1 MIDKII
7 EHAARNRSIVFI
19 FTILGVIWGVYAL
32 RSIPLDAIPDLSD
45 TQVIVFTEWMGRS
58 PDIVENQVT
67 YPLVTSLLGAPRV
80 KVVRGVSMFGMSFI
94 YIIFEDGTDL
104 YWARSRVL
112 EYIAGV
118 QSKLPAGVA
127 PILGPDATG
136 VGWVYQYALVDK
148 SGSSSLDELRSL
160 QDWSLRYQ
168 LQSIPGVA
176 EVASIGGYV
185 RSYQISLNPALLE
198 NFDIDISDVV
208 KAVQMSNNDVGGRVV
223 EINGTEF
230 MVRGK
235 GYVTSLDD
243 IRKIVIKWAPPA
255 TPVTIGDIANVE
267 FVPDIRRGA
276 SDFNG
281 LGETVGGIVV
291 MRFGENA
298 LKVINRVK
306 KRIEEIKSSLPEN
319 VELVEVYDR
328 SELINRSIRT
338 LRDTL
343 LQEMTIVALIIVV
356 FLLHFRASL
365 VPIITLPIAV
375 LFSFIAMYHLGIS
388 SNIMSLGGIAIAIG
402 DMVDAACVLPEN
414 AFKRIEREGTYK
426 PHTEIIIESA
436 KEVGRPLFY
445 SLLIITVSFM
455 PVFTLQYQEG
465 RLFKPL
471 AYTKTFSMF
480 FGAVLS
486 ITLVPALMVTFI
498 RGKLMSEDAN
508 PITRSLKKVYLP
520 LASFFL
526 KYRWLALIGTI
537 AVMIATLP
545 IYKKLGREFM
555 PPLNEGSILY
565 MPTTLPGISIE
576 EAKEL
581 LKKQDILIFQI
592 PEVKT
597 VFGKAGKAETATD
610 PAPLSMM
617 ETTIT
622 LKPENE
628 WRYKQRW
635 YSSWA
640 PEFLKKILR
649 LPFPERITWEE
660 LVAELN
666 EKVQFPG
673 VVNAWTMPIKARID
687 MLTTGIRTPVGIKVM
702 GEDLKTIEHIGS
714 QIEIALKKVEG
725 TRSVFSEKPTGG
737 YYLDIIPDREVIA
750 RYGLMLEDILSVV
763 ETAIGGT
770 MISQSI
776 EGRARYPINVRY
788 ARDYRDTMES
798 LQRTRIRTP
807 SGAFIPLAQLAEIN
821 TAAGPAEIRN
831 ENGQLSSWVYVDFDS
846 LKYDVGGYVA
856 RAKKTVADSVK
867 LPSGYY
873 LQWTGQYEYMER
885 MKERLRVVL
894 PVTVVLVLLMLYFN
908 FRSITPTLIVIAT
921 VWFAVTGSI
930 LFFYI
935 LDYNMSMAA
944 WVGMIGLLGVAA
956 ETGVVM
962 LVYLEEAYE
971 RYGGEKI
978 ADKKTLKQ
986 AVLDGSVQRLR
997 PKMMTVATNVLGLMP
1012 VMWSSGAGADTMKR
1026 IAAPMIGGL
1035 FTSMVLTLLILPAV
1049 FYSWKNLKMKK
1060 RN

>member
-7 EHAARNRSIVFI
+7 EYSARNRSIIFI
-19 FTILGVIWGVYAL
+19 FTLLGVMWGVYAI
-32 RSIPLDAIPDLSD
+32 RNIPLDAIPDLSD

-58 PDIVENQVT
+58 PDLVENQIT
-67 YPLVTSLLGAPRV
+67 YPIVTSLLGAPRV

-104 YWARSRVL
+104 YWARSRVM

-118 QSKLPAGVA
+118 QGKLPQGVT
-127 PILGPDATG
+127 PTLGPDATG
-136 VGWVYQYALVDK
+136 VGWVYQYVLVDK
-148 SGSSSLDELRSL
+148 SGSSTLDELRSL

-168 LQSIPGVA
+168 LQSVPGVA

-185 RSYQISLNPALLE
+185 RSYQVSLNPVLLE
-198 NFDIDISDVV
+198 NLGINISDVV
-208 KAVQMSNNDVGGRVV
+208 QAIQMSNNDVGGRVV
-223 EINGTEF
+223 ESNGKEF

-235 GYVTSLDD
+235 GYITSLDD
-243 IRKIVIKWAPPA
+243 IRNIVVKWNQSG

-267 FVPDIRRGA
+267 FVPDIRRGT

-281 LGETVGGIVV
+281 QGETVGGIVV

-319 VELVEVYDR
+319 VELIEVYDR
-328 SELINRSIRT
+328 SELINRSIKT

-343 LQEMTIVALIIVV
+343 LQEMAVVALIIVV

-414 AFKRIEREGTYK
+414 AFKRIEREGTSK
-426 PHTEIIIESA
+426 PRLEIIIESA

-480 FGAVLS
+480 FGAILS

-498 RGKLMSEDAN
+498 KGKLMSEDTN
-508 PITRSLKKVYLP
+508 PITRYLKRAYLP
-520 LASFFL
+520 LASVFL
-526 KYRWLALIGTI
+526 KYRWLALLGTI
-537 AVMIATLP
+537 AVMIATVP

-581 LKKQDILIFQI
+581 LRKQDIIISQF

-622 LKPENE
+622 LKPESE
-628 WRYKQRW
+628 WRYKKRW

-649 LPFPERITWEE
+649 VPFPERITWDE

-666 EKVQFPG
+666 DKVQFPG

-687 MLTTGIRTPVGIKVM
+687 MLTTGIRTPVGVKVM
-702 GEDLKTIEHIGS
+702 GEDLRTIEHIGS
-714 QIEIALKKVEG
+714 QIENALKKVEG

-737 YYLDIIPDREVIA
+737 YYLDIVPMRETIA
-750 RYGLMLEDILSVV
+750 RYGLMLEDVLSVV
-763 ETAIGGT
+763 ETAIGG
-770 MISQSI
+770 MKISQSI

-788 ARDYRDTMES
+788 ARDYRDTLEA
-798 LQRTRIRTP
+798 LERVRIKTP
-807 SGAFIPLAQLAEIN
+807 AGASIPLGQVAEIKL
-821 TAAGPAEIRN
+821 TMGPAEVRD
-831 ENGQLSSWVYVDFDS
+831 ENGHLSNWVYVDFDS
-846 LKYDVGGYVA
+846 RKYDVGNYVA
-856 RAKKTVADSVK
+856 RAKKAVAESVK
-867 LPSGYY
+867 LPAGYY

-885 MKERLRVVL
+885 MKERLRIVL

-908 FRSITPTLIVIAT
+908 FKSITPTLIVVAT

-930 LFFYI
+930 LFFYL

-978 ADKKTLKQ
+978 ADKKTLRQ

-1012 VMWSSGAGADTMKR
+1012 IMWSSGAGADTMKR

-1049 FYSWKNLKMKK
+1049 FYSWKNLKIKQK
-1060 RN
+1060 